1 MTDTGIARARILVL
15 MAIGAIIGV
24 AAGGI
29 FDEYQWPLLV
39 APLAP
44 GVVMIVLVERGA
56 MVRSVATALAVL
68 VSVGVALWGT
78 DGSVDD
84 LVDAFTAGPQRLLS
98 TEWPSP
104 VRADLVGTIAALTAT
119 ATALAAELARRKRW
133 HLAPLIPL
141 VVVAVIVVGLSA
153 PLGVRW
159 GLVMAMGAAAIVF
172 ASLRDDEGLR
182 HRLRLLRGERRLA
195 PLLAVAVAT
204 TAIVSLPIAMQVRA
218 DPRRNDAAQQTA
230 PLLDPIEATN
240 ALRSLEPS
248 IVLHEVDAS
257 WSGTAPRL
265 WRTAA
270 LENYDGVRWTPDL
283 TLRPIGRT
291 LGPAQDPVIDY
302 DISFLDDDIS
312 LVPFPGSPVSVDAGV
327 ETDPERTVVRLVE
340 RPDVGDVI
348 AASATAVPTP
358 DDAAVVGLAV
368 RPVQDEV
375 SGLSELARELGG
387 EGTIL
392 EQLRRIEST
401 MRDDWQLDSD
411 VQGGGLQQALIER
424 FLRDTNRGNSEQF
437 ASGFAL
443 LAGSLGVDARVATG
457 FLIEPT
463 TAATFGLESADATVW
478 PEVRLDDGR
487 WLPFGP
493 VPLQEVSGGE
503 PPPPEPQ
510 VQSPAAPQPPIA
522 PPPEPATDAGDTETD
537 EQQTTESALSTALTW
552 ALRGVVVVGLAALP
566 VLLAVATILGVKFRR
581 RRRRLRAANAAARIR
596 GAWATATDAL
606 VDAGLSIGPSSTDT
620 EIAGAGEAMVTG
632 ARRPLRRLASL
643 STSATFG
650 VPAQPELLADDATT
664 CLVTVE
670 AAMAEERSWSQRAR
684 WRLSL
689 RSLRPSTR
697 SPVAD

>member
-327 ETDPERTVVRLVE
+327 ETDPERTVVR
-340 RPDVGDVI
+340 
-348 AASATAVPTP
+348 
-358 DDAAVVGLAV
+358 
-368 RPVQDEV
+368 PVQDEV

-510 VQSPAAPQPPIA
+510 VQSPAAPQPP
-522 PPPEPATDAGDTETD
+522 
-537 EQQTTESALSTALTW
+537 
-552 ALRGVVVVGLAALP
+552 
-566 VLLAVATILGVKFRR
+566 
-581 RRRRLRAANAAARIR
+581 
-596 GAWATATDAL
+596 
-606 VDAGLSIGPSSTDT
+606 
-620 EIAGAGEAMVTG
+620 
-632 ARRPLRRLASL
+632 
-643 STSATFG
+643 
-650 VPAQPELLADDATT
+650 
-664 CLVTVE
+664 
-670 AAMAEERSWSQRAR
+670 
-684 WRLSL
+684 
-689 RSLRPSTR
+689 
-697 SPVAD
+697 